1 MMGATM
7 TAVGMPA
14 SAEGRTAS
22 SLRMGVAARGSIR
35 RARWRSS
42 VVIEMATLA
51 SPSFAMTQR
60 MSISRVT
67 SADLVTMA
75 TGWRASFSTS
85 SNDRVMRRSRSI
97 G

>member
-14 SAEGRTAS
+14 SARRRTAS
-22 SLRMGVAARGSIR
+22 SLRMGVAARGSISAREVAVER
-35 RARWRSS
+35 RDRDGDLGQP
-42 VVIEMATLA
+42 V
-51 SPSFAMTQR
+51 FAMTKR

-85 SNDRVMRRSRSI
+85 STI
-97 G
+97 A